1 VSTTTRILVV
11 GPDPALRKELDAA
24 LASLSDLR
32 PAVHAAADLRQG
44 VEAVRNRH
52 PHLVVVEM
60 SCQTRALEVFAGEVA
75 ALAPDSTVV
84 AAFSPAVFGPDVSES
99 TLLIAALRAGVR
111 DFLRRPLSS
120 ADLEQLLARILS
132 KTAATPANLGSVT
145 CFLSNK
151 GGVGKSTL
159 AVNAAVELAQRWPER
174 VLLIDAS
181 LQLGVCASL
190 LDLRP
195 ATTLTDACRERDRLD
210 STMVRDLATPHE
222 TGLHL
227 LAAPPDAI
235 EASAIDDDL
244 MARVLNLA
252 RRTYDVVIVDSFP
265 LLDRVM
271 MAVLDVSDREYV
283 VLEGTVPTVLGA
295 ARFLDL
301 LGSLGYPPQRQSVI
315 LSRHT
320 GGLGNLSP
328 ADVAARLRRA
338 VDHVVPFENG
348 ALVAAN
354 VGRPYVLTASR
365 WFSRFRPAIRRLA
378 DEIAAV
384 RPNSGPP
391 RQPVDPPRLTTSE
404 KP

>member
-1 VSTTTRILVV
+1 MSTTPRILVV
-11 GPDPALRKELDAA
+11 GPDPALRLELDAA
-24 LASLSDLR
+24 LSGLADVR
-32 PAVHAAADLRQG
+32 PAVHSAADLRQG

-60 SCQTRALEVFAGEVA
+60 SGQTRALEVFAGEVA

-84 AAFSPAVFGPDVSES
+84 AAFSPAVFGTDTSES
-99 TLLIAALRAGVR
+99 TLLIAALRAGVK
-111 DFLRRPLSS
+111 DFLRRPLST
-120 ADLEQLLARILS
+120 ADLEQLLFRVLR
-132 KTAATPANLGSVT
+132 TAAPAPAALGSVS

-159 AVNAAVELAQRWPER
+159 AVNVAVALARTRPPGR

-195 ATTLTDACRERDRLD
+195 ATTLSDACRERDRLD
-210 STMVRDLATPHE
+210 ATLVRDLATPHA

-227 LAAPPDAI
+227 LAAPPGAV

-252 RRTYDVVIVDSFP
+252 RRAYDVVIVDSFP

-283 VLEGTVPTVLGA
+283 VVEGTVPTVLGA

-301 LGSLGYPPQRQSVI
+301 LVGLGYPAKRQSVV
-315 LSRHT
+315 LSRYT
-320 GGLGNLSP
+320 GGLSNLAP
-328 ADVAARLRRA
+328 ADVAARLRRP
-338 VDHVVPFENG
+338 VDHVVPFEDG
-348 ALVAAN
+348 AMVAAN
-354 VGRPYVLTASR
+354 VGTPYVLTAST
-365 WFSRFRPAIRRLA
+365 WFSYFRPAIMRLA
-378 DEIAAV
+378 DDVAAV
-384 RPNSGPP
+384 RAGSGPP
-391 RQPVDPPRLTTSE
+391 RPAPEGEQP
-404 KP
+404 